1 MTSLANESVIFTEP
15 NPFAYGSNIDII
27 NAPTG
32 IFTNLTA
39 TNLTV
44 TGTLSFGALSI
55 AGPLIQTG
63 TTATIINDPNLS
75 AQTVGAVSA
84 TGYTR
89 AMVNNTVNTV
99 SFVISGITAAGESL
113 SIKGSCRAKNIGGV
127 GSVGGIFDY
136 YFNSDVALAGASAS
150 FAIAG
155 TNITV
160 VVSGVAGETIR
171 FSGEVNIIQTL
182 FS

>member
-1 MTSLANESVIFTEP
+1 MTSLSNESVIFTQP
-15 NPFAYGSNIDII
+15 NPFAYGSSISII

-39 TNLTV
+39 TNMTI
-44 TGTLSFGALSI
+44 GTLSVGTITI
-55 AGPLIQTG
+55 AGPINQTG

-75 AQTVGAVSA
+75 AQTVGAVSV

-99 SFVISGITAAGESL
+99 SFVIAGITAAGESL

-127 GSVGGIFDY
+127 GSVSGIFDY
-136 YFNSDVALAGASAS
+136 YFNSDPALAGASAS

-160 VVSGVAGETIR
+160 VVSGVAAQTIR
-171 FSGEVNIIQTL
+171 FSGEVNIVQTL